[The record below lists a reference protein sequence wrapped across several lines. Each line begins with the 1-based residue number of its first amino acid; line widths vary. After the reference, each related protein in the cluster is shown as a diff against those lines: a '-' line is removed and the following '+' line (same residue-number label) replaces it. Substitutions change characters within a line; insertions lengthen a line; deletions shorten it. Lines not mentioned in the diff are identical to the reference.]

1 MYQTDIKWITSYINS
16 KNFIILISNLYH
28 LDIKSDA
35 EKLKYQQQRY
45 RKAIDRFSEL
55 FDEKKDI
62 FLISSPGRTEIGGNH
77 TDHNNGLVFSGA
89 VDLDVLVVASKRDDN
104 IVNLYSEQF
113 QKKFLL
119 SAGDL
124 NKRDD
129 EAGTST
135 SLIRGILKGIK
146 NRDFRVGGFNAYL
159 TSDIPEG
166 SGLSSSAAFE
176 VAVTETLNQL
186 YNNGKINKTEIAKI
200 SRYAENVYFEKP
212 CGLMDQLTSCY
223 GGLLQIDFR
232 DIDNPEIKKVN
243 YDFSKI
249 DYMLCVVNTGSS
261 HSNLT
266 DEYSSIK
273 RDMESVAN
281 YFNLQSCRG
290 INYTD
295 FINKLPEL
303 RKLCGDRAVL
313 RVFHFLNEN
322 RRVIEQVKALENEDF
337 QYFIELFQE
346 SGNSS
351 FKWLQNIY
359 SCKDVEHQGITIAL
373 SIAENIYP
381 RSAFA
386 RVHGGGF
393 AGTIQIFVKKNAYRD
408 LSNSYRSIFGENSI
422 YSIKIRN
429 TGSIL
434 VNSFLKSL

>member
-1 MYQTDIKWITSYINS
+1 MYQTGIQWVTNYINS
-16 KNFIILISNLYH
+16 KNFIIPISNLYH
-28 LDIKSDA
+28 LDINSDA
-35 EKLKYQQQRY
+35 EKLKYQQKRY
-45 RKAIDRFSEL
+45 REAIDRFTEL
-55 FDEKKDI
+55 FGEKKDI

-104 IVNLYSEQF
+104 IVNIYSDQF
-113 QKKFLL
+113 QKKFWL

-124 NKRDD
+124 DKRDN

-146 NRDFRVGGFNAYL
+146 DRDFKVGGFDAYL
-159 TSDIPEG
+159 TSDI
-166 SGLSSSAAFE
+166 
-176 VAVTETLNQL
+176 QL

-266 DEYSSIK
+266 DEYSSITK
-273 RDMESVAN
+273 DMKSIAN

-337 QYFIELFQE
+337 QHFIELFQE

-373 SIAENIYP
+373 SVAENIYP
-381 RSAFA
+381 RAAFA

-434 VNSFLKSL
+434 INSFLKSL